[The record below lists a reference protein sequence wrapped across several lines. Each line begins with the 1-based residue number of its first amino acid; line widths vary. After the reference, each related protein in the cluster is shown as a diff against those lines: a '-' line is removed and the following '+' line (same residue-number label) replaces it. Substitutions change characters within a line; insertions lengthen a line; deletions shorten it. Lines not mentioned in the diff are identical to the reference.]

1 MSELDPK
8 ELLRHYLQA
17 HRLSVTRAR
26 ERIAAEVF
34 SWAGHFDAAQLWAK
48 LSAERIAPAT
58 IYRTLELLVEA
69 GLVRK
74 LQLSAKRA
82 EYEALLGHQHHDH
95 LVCVRCGA
103 LAEFSDRRLEERLA
117 ELIDELGYLPQRH
130 ELTIYGLCVTC
141 RAARDHAVAGEDLEK
156 TPNQR

>member
-1 MSELDPK
+1 MSEPDPQ
-8 ELLRHYLQA
+8 ELLRRYLRGHQ
-17 HRLSVTRAR
+17 LSVTKAR

-58 IYRTLELLVEA
+58 VYRTLDLLVEA

-95 LVCVRCGA
+95 LVCVRCGT

-130 ELTIYGLCVTC
+130 EFTVYGLCANC
-141 RAARDHAVAGEDLEK
+141 RAAREPS
-156 TPNQR
+156 TPEE